1 MNMILESTASVV
13 VQFAEPVPDVSDSEV
28 AEWVE
33 IARGDRTGEVC
44 VRFMGLEEA
53 RMLNRQFRKFDKPTN
68 VLAFQS
74 DCQEILGDLAI
85 CVPLALQE
93 AEEQGKAL
101 SSHLA
106 HLVIHGTLHL
116 CGLDHQTEQEAQ
128 RMESLESDL
137 LHRLGFSNPYED
149 YG

>member
-1 MNMILESTASVV
+1 MNGVLETTASVV
-13 VQFAEPVPDVSDSEV
+13 VQFAEPVLGISDCDVI
-28 AEWVE
+28 EWVDL
-33 IARGDRTGEVC
+33 ARGDRAGDLC
-44 VRFMGLEEA
+44 VRFMGFEEA
-53 RMLNRQFRKFDKPTN
+53 RVLNRQFRKIDKPTN

-85 CVPLALQE
+85 CVPLAVQE
-93 AEEQGKAL
+93 AQEQGKAL

-128 RMESLESDL
+128 RMESMESDL
-137 LHRLGFSNPYED
+137 MQRLGLPNPYHD
-149 YG
+149 NG

>member
-1 MNMILESTASVV
+1 MNMILDSTATVV
-13 VQFAEPVPDVSDSEV
+13 VQFAEPVPDISDNDV
-28 AEWVE
+28 IEWVE
-33 IARGDRTGEVC
+33 LARGVRLGEIC
-44 VRFMGLEEA
+44 VRFMNLEEA
-53 RMLNRQFRKFDKPTN
+53 RALNRQYRKIDKPTN

-93 AEEQGKAL
+93 AHEQGKAL

-116 CGLDHQTEQEAQ
+116 CGLDHQTEKETQ

-137 LHRLGFSNPYED
+137 MHRLGFPNPYED

>member
-1 MNMILESTASVV
+1 MNILLESTASVF
-13 VQFAEPVPDVSDSEV
+13 VQFAETVSDISDREV
-28 AEWVE
+28 TEWVDT
-33 IARGDRTGEVC
+33 ARGDRTGDVC
-44 VRFMGLEEA
+44 VRFMGLDEA
-53 RMLNRQFRKFDKPTN
+53 RMLNRKFRKIDKPTN

-85 CVPLALQE
+85 CVPLAQLE
-93 AEEQGKAL
+93 AREQGKAL

-128 RMESLESDL
+128 RMESFEADL
-137 LHRLGFSNPYED
+137 MQRLGFPNPYQD